1 MVSIKLLTAIESL
14 QFSHQKALVKLIVVN
29 YQQQTSISTRQQP
42 KVIKLN
48 PQLDVNKR

>member
-29 YQQQTSISTRQQP
+29 YQQQTSTRQQP